1 MAECARILNDDGHL
15 IIGMIP
21 AASNWGK
28 HLATKK
34 KEGHIFYEHA
44 NFYTIETVRQWLAEA
59 NMSIIEYRSTL
70 YQPPGRVVQE
80 EAPREAL
87 DEQAGVAVIVARRIH
102 V

>member
-1 MAECARILNDDGHL
+1 VAECARILNDDGHL

-28 HLATKK
+28 HLATKR

-44 NFYTIETVRQWLAEA
+44 NFYVIETVRQWLAEA
-59 NMSIIEYRSTL
+59 NMSIIEFRS
-70 YQPPGRVVQE
+70 PSGRVVQE